1 MNENDKKNI
10 LHTIYKK
17 CMIGS
22 SLCWNEEF
30 QLVADEFLNLDTLE
44 KSIVTPVHKK
54 AKDGRESCLG
64 S

>member
-1 MNENDKKNI
+1 
-10 LHTIYKK
+10 
-17 CMIGS
+17 MIGS